1 MRLRN
6 KMKTA
11 RQQPMVRLMQ
21 QQRPGTESSWQR
33 RECPEKCEGKDQSQ
47 VEEGFAALDR
57 TPEWFQWAMYA
68 SIGASFGIRGIK
80 GIKK

>member
-1 MRLRN
+1 MCFIPF
-6 KMKTA
+6 T
-11 RQQPMVRLMQ
+11 QPY
-21 QQRPGTESSWQR
+21 
-33 RECPEKCEGKDQSQ
+33 